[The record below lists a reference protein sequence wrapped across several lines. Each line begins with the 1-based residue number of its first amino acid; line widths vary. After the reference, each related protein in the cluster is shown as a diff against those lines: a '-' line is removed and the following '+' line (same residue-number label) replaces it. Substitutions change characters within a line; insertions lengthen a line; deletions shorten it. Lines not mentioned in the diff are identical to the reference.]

1 MLPKKEVKRKATKD
15 DKPAKKSKP
24 EKPVG
29 KSKSESSAKQS
40 KSKKADATLKT
51 GTYLGTNG
59 TYVYDGTVLFEDE
72 EVGQRDGYAETIP
85 KKNSDGVLLFS
96 DSKEFRPNMTPKE
109 VLQAGSFG
117 GTYFRPIKSSV
128 TGLKYNK
135 IWNELPQNWLE
146 GKLLKLRI
154 CLNTFR
160 AYKT

>member
-1 MLPKKEVKRKATKD
+1 MGKLDKVKIYLLNSYVIIPNISALLKRSPKTMPPKKEVKRKATKD

-85 KKNSDGVLLFS
+85 KKNSDG
-96 DSKEFRPNMTPKE
+96 
-109 VLQAGSFG
+109 
-117 GTYFRPIKSSV
+117 
-128 TGLKYNK
+128 
-135 IWNELPQNWLE
+135 
-146 GKLLKLRI
+146 
-154 CLNTFR
+154 
-160 AYKT
+160 